1 MEPVE
6 NPWTWHG
13 GNPYMS
19 TAFQIVDVDPDADS
33 PSVRTRATVRRR
45 RVAHA
50 ADRFPVFG
58 RTLTVA
64 EINEA
69 EEQLATPRDRLLN
82 ELLTH
87 SPETGDVDAAELA
100 DLLGVLEDAG
110 FFAPPGD
117 GEQDRPSSTALDRDV
132 LLSLLPD
139 PGEQSF
145 APLWTEDD
153 GR

>member
-1 MEPVE
+1 VE

-13 GNPYMS
+13 GNPYRT
-19 TAFQIVDVDPDADS
+19 TAFQIVDVGPDADS
-33 PSVRTRATVRRR
+33 PAVRTRATVRRR

-69 EEQLATPRDRLLN
+69 EEGLTTPRDRLLN

-87 SPETGDVDAAELA
+87 RPETGDASELT

-110 FFAPPGD
+110 LFAPAGD
-117 GEQDRPSSTALDRDV
+117 GEQDRPSVTALDRDV
-132 LLSLLPD
+132 LVSLLPD
-139 PGEQSF
+139 PGKQSF
-145 APLWTEDD
+145 APLWTED
-153 GR
+153 GER

>member
-6 NPWTWHG
+6 NPWIWHG

-69 EEQLATPRDRLLN
+69 EEQLATPRGRLLN

-87 SPETGDVDAAELA
+87 RPETGDVGELA

-110 FFAPPGD
+110 LFAPAGD
-117 GEQDRPSSTALDRDV
+117 GEQDRPSITALDRDV

-139 PGEQSF
+139 PGKQSF
-145 APLWTEDD
+145 VPLWTED
-153 GR
+153 GER

>member
-1 MEPVE
+1 
-6 NPWTWHG
+6 
-13 GNPYMS
+13 MS
-19 TAFQIVDVDPDADS
+19 TAFQIVDVDPDADPRS
-33 PSVRTRATVRRR
+33 IRTRATVRRR
-45 RVAHA
+45 RIAHA

-69 EEQLATPRDRLLN
+69 EEQLTAPRDRLLN

-87 SPETGDVDAAELA
+87 RPETGDVDAAELA

-110 FFAPPGD
+110 FFAPAGA
-117 GEQDRPSSTALDRDV
+117 GEQNRPSSTALDRDV

-139 PGEQSF
+139 PGKQSF
-145 APLWTEDD
+145 APLWTED
-153 GR
+153 GER

>member
-1 MEPVE
+1 MRPVE
-6 NPWTWHG
+6 NPWTWDG
-13 GNPYMS
+13 GNPYRS

-69 EEQLATPRDRLLN
+69 EEQLTTPRDRLLN

-87 SPETGDVDAAELA
+87 RPETGDAAELA
-100 DLLGVLEDAG
+100 DLLGLLDDAG
-110 FFAPPGD
+110 FFAPAGD
-117 GEQDRPSSTALDRDV
+117 GEQARQSVTALDRDV
-132 LLSLLPD
+132 LVSLLPD

-145 APLWTEDD
+145 APLWTED
-153 GR
+153 GEC